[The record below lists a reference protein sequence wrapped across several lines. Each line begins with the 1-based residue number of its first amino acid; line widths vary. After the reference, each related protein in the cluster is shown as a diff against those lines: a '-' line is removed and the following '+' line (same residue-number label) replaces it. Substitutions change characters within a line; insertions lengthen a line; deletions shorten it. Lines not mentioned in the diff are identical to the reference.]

1 MRKTV
6 LTICVVG
13 LAAVTLLGGCK
24 RQSNDPDA
32 IGPGSADAGQTAM
45 EFLKENKLLGKPVLI
60 EFGIVTCELSDE
72 GLGTMIDL
80 HDSDVIEGLQYVRVE
95 ASDDAKKVEEYYK
108 EKGVKFLV
116 AQDPERK
123 LADAFGATIY
133 PVFLLIDK
141 FGNTRYMS
149 VFPAEIG
156 DWTEMLMAE
165 ADDPGPNAPRL
176 GVKEID
182 GQELLTST
190 KLPELGGSTQALS
203 EYAGPGGIML
213 VFADTSCPY
222 SNQAVTEL
230 SGVSLTL
237 RKAAQV
243 ATVVV
248 NISDS
253 EKSVREYYAKKKLD
267 LPVVY
272 DVGTATRLGWDVHS
286 VPTIILFDAQGR
298 IAYNGPAVWSDVGA
312 AGEMALGLPP
322 GALKFQAK
330 GTKFG

>member
-24 RQSNDPDA
+24 RSTNNPDSG
-32 IGPGSADAGQTAM
+32 GPDSADAGQTAI

-60 EFGIVTCELSDE
+60 EFGMVGCELSNE
-72 GLGTMIDL
+72 GLETMIQQ
-80 HDSDVIEGLQYVRVE
+80 HDFDAIEGLQFVRVE
-95 ASDDAKKVEEYYK
+95 ASDDTKAVAEYYK
-108 EKGVKFLV
+108 EKTVKFLV
-116 AQDPERK
+116 VQDPARK

-133 PVFLLIDK
+133 PLFLLIDK

-149 VFPAEIG
+149 VFPEEIAE
-156 DWTEMLMAE
+156 WTEMLMAE
-165 ADDPGPNAPRL
+165 TDDPGPNMPRL
-176 GVKEID
+176 GVKELD

-203 EYAGPGGIML
+203 EYAGPGGVML

-237 RKAAQV
+237 SKAAQIN
-243 ATVVV
+243 TVVV
-248 NISDS
+248 NISDP

-272 DVGTATRLGWDVHS
+272 DVGTATRIGWDVHS

-298 IAYNGPAVWSDVGA
+298 IAYNGPAVWSDVGQ